1 MKFIKYF
8 RVSTQKQGKSGN
20 GLDAQQRD
28 INLYLDVYAEQAY
41 DVIGEF
47 QDIQSGKDDNRPELT
62 KAIALAKKTGATL
75 LVSKL
80 DRLSR
85 KVSFIATVMDD
96 KKLNLVV
103 ASMPNADKFQLHIYA
118 ALAEQE
124 RDFISLRTKAG
135 LKSVKERNKKLI
147 AEGVSLDA
155 VGEDGKTLI
164 RKIGGNNTQALA
176 KATQIR
182 INDADAFAKKL
193 ESVIKPHIGKP
204 LRQIADILNEAGVTT
219 IRGSQFDAKAVS
231 RIIKRL
237 EV

>member
-1 MKFIKYF
+1 
-8 RVSTQKQGKSGN
+8 VSSK
-20 GLDAQQRD
+20 LWEVH

-62 KAIALAKKTGATL
+62 KAIVLAKKTGATL

-85 KVSFIATVMDD
+85 KVSFIATIMDD
-96 KKLNLVV
+96 KKLSLVV

-135 LKSVKERNKKLI
+135 LKSVKERNKKLV

-193 ESVIKPHIGKP
+193 ESVIKPHVGKP
-204 LRQIADILNEAGVTT
+204 LRKIADILNDAGVTT

-231 RIIKRL
+231 RILKRIG
-237 EV
+237 V

>member
-1 MKFIKYF
+1 
-8 RVSTQKQGKSGN
+8 
-20 GLDAQQRD
+20 
-28 INLYLDVYAEQAY
+28 VYAEQAY

-62 KAIALAKKTGATL
+62 KAIVLAKKTGATL

-85 KVSFIATVMDD
+85 KVSFIATIMDD
-96 KKLNLVV
+96 KKLSLVV

-135 LKSVKERNKKLI
+135 LKSVKERNKKLV

-193 ESVIKPHIGKP
+193 ESVIKPHVGKP
-204 LRQIADILNEAGVTT
+204 LRKIADILNDAGVTT

-231 RIIKRL
+231 RILKRIG
-237 EV
+237 V